1 MEIYGSKNQRRGA
14 AGLVLVLLLCIAALP
29 GCSVL
34 RRMRGEESASQEKSP
49 PKPQQPSSTLA
60 LPNRVEAEEVKGQAA
75 VPENVTMGFAV
86 DLNERVARG
95 NLDVQATV
103 TNVDERTVIFRT
115 DKGETGRLVYRLPQG
130 LRLNIKTGQ
139 NVSIKREVIAVDV
152 SQGYQLTVAS
162 EGSTLLSSGRLL
174 GASPLEVKVSKD
186 SVLRQNPERKTQV
199 SESKYE
205 TTYNVPV
212 MLVSGGQ
219 PGEASVGKLTEMR
232 LEGTGFTILV
242 RESALIV
249 PGKGMEG
256 VLEGGGY
263 VLEYALTRSAEQP
276 NPTATDQPPTQ

>member
-1 MEIYGSKNQRRGA
+1 MKTFGSKTRRLRA
-14 AGLVLVLLLCIAALP
+14 AGLAALLLLGLAALP

-34 RRMRGEESASQEKSP
+34 RRMRGAESSSQEKTP
-49 PKPQQPSSTLA
+49 PKPQEPSSTLA
-60 LPNRVEAEEVKGQAA
+60 LPNRVEAEEAKGQAA
-75 VPENVTMGFAV
+75 VPENVTMGFAL

-95 NLDVQATV
+95 NFDVQATV
-103 TNVDERTVIFRT
+103 MSVDERAIGFRT

-130 LRLNIKTGQ
+130 LRLNVRPGQ
-139 NVSIKREVIAVDV
+139 AVSIKREVIGFDV
-152 SQGYQLTVAS
+152 SQGFRLTLAS
-162 EGSTLLSSGRLL
+162 EGNTLLASGRLL
-174 GASPLEVKVSKD
+174 GANPLEVEVSKD

-219 PGEASVGKLTEMR
+219 SGEAPAVGKLTEMK
-232 LEGTGFTILV
+232 LEGRGFSILV
-242 RESALIV
+242 RESSFIV

-263 VLEYALTRSAEQP
+263 VLEYAVTQSGGDE
-276 NPTATDQPPTQ
+276 PTPTETKP